1 MSDNPFKNQ
10 AFLPAD
16 TLELIEQLDRK
27 YPERCIGL
35 SQTIEEAHRY
45 AGKRELIN
53 ELIMLKQKT
62 EQKQMRDEINP
73 TRRR

>member
-16 TLELIEQLDRK
+16 ALELIEQLDRK

-35 SQTIEEAHRY
+35 SQTIEEAHFY
-45 AGKRELIN
+45 AGKRALIN